1 MSMLRGFRVQWTEC
15 TVLASNERCVIQ
27 CTGTTSVDAVEAAI
41 NLTRYEIRLPPGF
54 GLHTPTLR
62 LQRDSVDTVKLDAQL
77 EYTGADVRDATAHFV
92 GSVWDLQTG
101 SSVARGLG
109 RAPVVLGGEDPREG
123 GSGAAGST
131 ELSWRAYE
139 LNVHVNGAVVSSP
152 PRGFGRFY
160 DDAVLGPAT
169 HSFDIAELERC
180 SDGTNSPRL
189 KLGPIYTILDAARA
203 TRGLEPLSDFECLV
217 RRIPRD
223 NGRCVVDAST
233 RANAMLENNNE
244 NTLAEAEEIYQLT
257 RFRFRLTCAPMLP
270 CEDGLCDL
278 RVMPAMSVRFVR
290 VLTPGDWTLYLERD
304 AGGVPC
310 PYNVMVDLAPLA
322 TNEDATSLLTGRCPK
337 DNGISFHM
345 REHPVLRGRLD
356 CRRVTMQLFGTTVA
370 TVVDCEIPLA
380 GLLFC

>member
-1 MSMLRGFRVQWTEC
+1 
-15 TVLASNERCVIQ
+15 
-27 CTGTTSVDAVEAAI
+27 
-41 NLTRYEIRLPPGF
+41 
-54 GLHTPTLR
+54 
-62 LQRDSVDTVKLDAQL
+62 
-77 EYTGADVRDATAHFV
+77 
-92 GSVWDLQTG
+92 
-101 SSVARGLG
+101 
-109 RAPVVLGGEDPREG
+109 
-123 GSGAAGST
+123 
-131 ELSWRAYE
+131 
-139 LNVHVNGAVVSSP
+139 
-152 PRGFGRFY
+152 
-160 DDAVLGPAT
+160 
-169 HSFDIAELERC
+169 
-180 SDGTNSPRL
+180 
-189 KLGPIYTILDAARA
+189 
-203 TRGLEPLSDFECLV
+203 
-217 RRIPRD
+217 
-223 NGRCVVDAST
+223 
-233 RANAMLENNNE
+233 MLENNNE

-356 CRRVTMQLFGTTVA
+356 CHHVTMQLFGTTVA

-380 GLLFC
+380 GFLFC